1 MNGDVPVSKLLE
13 AGQVAK
19 VRLYQTLLNKIK
31 GGEVLKASE
40 LKTLDRLEQELEGA
54 GGADRAPEVFQ
65 SMGEA
70 AAYARVSKRTI
81 KYHADRGRIR
91 VGKDGSIPRAS
102 VDAYLAG
109 RSKAGRGGDR
119 RKKEPDPVPGSVG
132 SEKDQADLRYRLAKA
147 EKEEYLV
154 KQLKGH
160 VVAKEEIYPVWAARV
175 AVVTDGLNALIDRLP
190 PLLEG
195 KSRAEIQDIL
205 RDEIWSIR
213 DSYAREG
220 EYCPQG

>member
-1 MNGDVPVSKLLE
+1 MPGSANGRSSI
-13 AGQVAK
+13 
-19 VRLYQTLLNKIK
+19 TW
-31 GGEVLKASE
+31 
-40 LKTLDRLEQELEGA
+40 TGA
-54 GGADRAPEVFQ
+54 GFGWARTGASPGPR
-65 SMGEA
+65 ST
-70 AAYARVSKRTI
+70 RTWP
-81 KYHADRGRIR
+81 
-91 VGKDGSIPRAS
+91 V
-102 VDAYLAG
+102 

-119 RKKEPDPVPGSVG
+119 RKKEPDPVPGNVG